1 MFRDPF
7 AFRVDRGVSSSVVAM
22 TTPQLSIMLRTY
34 AAEDPGTWH
43 PVLDAARAADAAGV
57 DRVLVSDHVVF
68 GEHLE
73 AYGRPETGGVEGGKQ
88 PTGPDGH
95 WLEPLTTLSVLCGM
109 TTRVRLGTN
118 ILIAAL
124 RRPVVLAKAAAT
136 LDVLSGGRLD
146 LGVGIGWQREE
157 YEAAG
162 LDFGTRGG
170 QLDVTLEV
178 CQRLWREP
186 RADVDLD
193 GLAFGAIHM
202 MPKPRQPGGV
212 PIWVSGRLNDR
223 VARRLARF
231 GSGWIPWGEDA
242 DNLATGIPRMREA
255 VANAGGDG
263 DAIQV
268 AGTLPTVRREDRSI
282 DLASTMARVHPLVE
296 AGVTDFRAYVPMPSG
311 YDVAVDYLRGI
322 ADAFHTATR

>member
-1 MFRDPF
+1 
-7 AFRVDRGVSSSVVAM
+7 M

-34 AAEDPGTWH
+34 AAEDPGTWQ
-43 PVLDAARAADAAGV
+43 PVLDTARAADAAGV

-68 GEHLE
+68 GEHMD
-73 AYGRPETGGVEGGKQ
+73 AYGRPESGGVAGGKQ

-95 WLEPLTTLSVLCGM
+95 WLEPLMTLSVVCGV
-109 TTRVRLGTN
+109 TSRVRLGTN

-136 LDVLSGGRLD
+136 MDVLSGGRLD

-162 LDFGTRGG
+162 LDFGNRGR
-170 QLDVTLEV
+170 QLDLTLEV
-178 CQRLWREP
+178 CQTLWREP
-186 RADVDLD
+186 RAKVELD
-193 GLAFGAIHM
+193 GLAFEAIHM

-212 PIWVSGRLNDR
+212 PIWVSGRVNER

-242 DNLATGIPRMREA
+242 ADPAASIPRMRDA
-255 VANAGGDG
+255 VASAGGNA
-263 DAIQV
+263 DALQV
-268 AGTLPTVRREDRSI
+268 AGNLPAVRRDDRSI
-282 DLASTMARVHPLVE
+282 DPEPTMANVPQLVA
-296 AGVTDFRAYVPMPSG
+296 AGVTDFRVFVMVPETFDEALASLSPI
-311 YDVAVDYLRGI
+311 VE
-322 ADAFHTATR
+322 AFQASVH